1 MPYDRSWMGFG
12 TVGALQAGGIALVV
26 GILIYALV
34 AWMGKS
40 GNWSFGKSLG
50 VAFAMSFVIAGG
62 QDLWDLFYFDLIPPQ
77 SILVLRNKL
86 AAVHDPD
93 AIGTRVCFE
102 AIGAL
107 IGVFVGSAI
116 FSNGLR
122 HLMESLRSD

>member
-12 TVGALQAGGIALVV
+12 TVGALQAGGIALIV
-26 GILIYALV
+26 GFAIYALLNLI
-34 AWMGKS
+34 GKP
-40 GNWSFGKSLG
+40 GNWSFGKSLAI
-50 VAFAMSFVIAGG
+50 AFVVSFLVAGG
-62 QDLWDLFYFDLIPPQ
+62 EDLWDLFYFDLIPPQ

-107 IGVFVGSAI
+107 IGVFVGSAV

-122 HLMESLRSD
+122 HLLESLRSD